1 MDPLIP
7 PAYSAIGPV
16 AGATIALCLV
26 VGFAMYC
33 YRQNQDPGGAE
44 HLYGDSQGENQLDV
58 PMARLNFD
66 DMAHDDGDLG
76 NSSNQNLLP
85 SQGSGI
91 MIPEVSPYRAPSACR
106 RPNAA
111 DSDHGYS
118 TMTPHED
125 SENLC
130 FTLADPLLTHKR
142 LSMSD
147 SASIST
153 SVSSPTN
160 HCRPLG
166 LERHL
171 VAPPEGTTVLPA
183 SPHLVLAPVTVH
195 RQMETTTS

>member
-1 MDPLIP
+1 
-7 PAYSAIGPV
+7 
-16 AGATIALCLV
+16 
-26 VGFAMYC
+26 MYC

-58 PMARLNFD
+58 PMARLNYD
-66 DMAHDDGDLG
+66 DMGHDDCDFG

-85 SQGSGI
+85 ATGI
-91 MIPEVSPYRAPSACR
+91 MLPEVSPYRAPSACR

-160 HCRPLG
+160 CRPIMHD
-166 LERHL
+166 RHNIT
-171 VAPPEGTTVLPA
+171 PPEGTTHLPA

-195 RQMETTTS
+195 RQLEATTS